1 MLEKNPNFTQTI
13 GTVRESTSAFN
24 GMADTKMYTDDE
36 KTSLSVD
43 RPADDL
49 QKQIYSVPNER
60 LIWQDFSSLMN
71 GGNQGGNQNDGT
83 SNNNDT
89 DSNTDNE

>member
-1 MLEKNPNFTQTI
+1 MLEKNPDFTQTV
-13 GTVRESTSAFN
+13 GAVRESSSVFN
-24 GMADTKMYTDDE
+24 GMTDTKMYTDQE

-71 GGNQGGNQNDGT
+71 GGNQNDG
-83 SNNNDT
+83 NDNDANNDANN
-89 DSNTDNE
+89 DAGNDNE